1 MTDPDWHEVEGT
13 IGKTVY
19 FTVYDSAGDAE
30 DISIYDETSIQL
42 KVWENDGT
50 TLKFEKDMAYVS
62 DGSDGRLEAYIGPTD
77 IAIDD
82 EGAYF
87 FTIELVKAE
96 TNTAL
101 AGGTETIFETNLDE
115 PNDFWNGFTLTFT
128 TGAANDGESQI
139 ISDYAETNGE
149 VTMAA
154 AFTLVP
160 LADDPFTITPGI
172 TVPTIRGTLLITQG
186 APA

>member
-19 FTVYDSAGDAE
+19 FTVYDSAGDPE

-62 DGSDGRLEAYIGPTD
+62 DGSDGRLKAYISPTD
-77 IAIDD
+77 IAIGD

-87 FTIELVKAE
+87 FTITLVLEE
-96 TNTAL
+96 TNTATGVGN
-101 AGGTETIFETNLDE
+101 ATTFQTNLDE
-115 PNDFWNGFTLTFT
+115 PDDFWIGFTLTFT
-128 TGAANDGESQI
+128 GGALIGESQT
-139 ISDYAETNGE
+139 ISAYSVTNGE
-149 VTMAA
+149 ITVASP
-154 AFTLVP
+154 FTGAPALN
-160 LADDPFTITPGI
+160 DPFTITPGI